1 MSCIRKLY
9 VKTSPPRILTVNPN
23 HSHNYCHHQCLGK
36 RYEAQGVMKQ
46 RKRGR
51 GKRETVREDE
61 TASKKMGAFITIQL
75 KLIFSYDF

>member
-1 MSCIRKLY
+1 
-9 VKTSPPRILTVNPN
+9 
-23 HSHNYCHHQCLGK
+23 
-36 RYEAQGVMKQ
+36 MKQ